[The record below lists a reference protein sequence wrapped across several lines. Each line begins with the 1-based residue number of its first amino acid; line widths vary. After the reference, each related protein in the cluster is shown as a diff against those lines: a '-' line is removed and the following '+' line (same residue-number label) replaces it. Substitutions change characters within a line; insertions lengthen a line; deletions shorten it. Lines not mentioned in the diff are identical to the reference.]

1 MPDKTQTG
9 SCLCGK
15 VHYNFLQAKVI
26 STHHCHCTDCQKSTG
41 SGKATIVMVPD
52 EALNVEGNLK
62 FFTVTGTAGSHIS
75 RGFCSDCG
83 SPVISFMEEN
93 SGVKFI
99 KAGTLDDSSWV
110 SDYVKFLGFKCC
122 KHGLLRMKKTT
133 RLPITQI
140 WDKHLNKKRWIL
152 RSVCS

>member
-26 STHHCHCTDCQKSTG
+26 SSHHCHCSDCQKSTG

-52 EALNVEGNLK
+52 AALDVEGNLK
-62 FFTVTGTAGSHIS
+62 FFTVTGTADSHIS

-83 SPVISFMEEN
+83 SPVISFVEES
-93 SGVKFI
+93 SGIKFI
-99 KAGTLDDSSWV
+99 KAGTLDDSSWASV
-110 SDYVKFLGFKCC
+110 ASNFWGSSAANGSPADEEIHTFTQNPDLG
-122 KHGLLRMKKTT
+122 
-133 RLPITQI
+133 
-140 WDKHLNKKRWIL
+140 
-152 RSVCS
+152 

>member
-26 STHHCHCTDCQKSTG
+26 SSHHCHCSDCQKSTG

-52 EALNVEGNLK
+52 AALDVEGNLK
-62 FFTVTGTAGSHIS
+62 FFTVTGTADSHIS

-83 SPVISFMEEN
+83 SPVISFVEEN
-93 SGVKFI
+93 SGIKFI
-99 KAGTLDDSSWV
+99 KAGTLDDSSWASV
-110 SDYVKFLGFKCC
+110 ASNFWGSSAANGSPADEEIHTFTQNPDLG
-122 KHGLLRMKKTT
+122 
-133 RLPITQI
+133 
-140 WDKHLNKKRWIL
+140 
-152 RSVCS
+152 

>member
-110 SDYVKFLGFKCC
+110 SITSNFWGSSAQAWSPADEESHTFTHNPDLG
-122 KHGLLRMKKTT
+122 
-133 RLPITQI
+133 
-140 WDKHLNKKRWIL
+140 
-152 RSVCS
+152 

>member
-110 SDYVKFLGFKCC
+110 SVASNFWGSSAAEWSPADEEIHTFTHNPDLG
-122 KHGLLRMKKTT
+122 
-133 RLPITQI
+133 
-140 WDKHLNKKRWIL
+140 
-152 RSVCS
+152 

>member
-26 STHHCHCTDCQKSTG
+26 SSHHCHCSDCQKSTG

-52 EALNVEGNLK
+52 AALDVEGNLK
-62 FFTVTGTAGSHIS
+62 FFTVTGTADSHIS

-83 SPVISFMEEN
+83 SPVISFVEES
-93 SGVKFI
+93 SGIKFI
-99 KAGTLDDSSWV
+99 KAGTLDDSSWA
-110 SDYVKFLGFKCC
+110 SIASNFWGSSAANGSPADEEIHTFTQNPDLG
-122 KHGLLRMKKTT
+122 
-133 RLPITQI
+133 
-140 WDKHLNKKRWIL
+140 
-152 RSVCS
+152 

>member
-26 STHHCHCTDCQKSTG
+26 SSHHCNCSDCQKSTG

-52 EALNVEGNLK
+52 AALDVEGNLK
-62 FFTVTGTAGSHIS
+62 FFTVTGTADSHIS

-83 SPVISFMEEN
+83 SPVISFVEES
-93 SGVKFI
+93 SGIKFI
-99 KAGTLDDSSWV
+99 KAGTLDDSSWASV
-110 SDYVKFLGFKCC
+110 ASNFWGSSAANGSPADEEIHTFTQNPDLG
-122 KHGLLRMKKTT
+122 
-133 RLPITQI
+133 
-140 WDKHLNKKRWIL
+140 
-152 RSVCS
+152 